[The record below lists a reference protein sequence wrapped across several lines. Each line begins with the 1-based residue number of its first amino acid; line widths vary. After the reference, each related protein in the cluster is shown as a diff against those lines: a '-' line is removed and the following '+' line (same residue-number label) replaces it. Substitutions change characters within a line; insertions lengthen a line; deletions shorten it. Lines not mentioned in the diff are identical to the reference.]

1 MLRITGRMGDNVMR
15 QDHCTKEHADLIRP
29 WMPERELEEGNWV
42 WNHTDNR
49 KELIA
54 TKNQVD
60 WYKTHP
66 YTILYTFSEIWEE
79 LPDER
84 KECPWLWY
92 LYLSKYFDHKQTVC
106 GYRRGEE
113 AKILFKDPIP
123 ANAAAELLIWV
134 RRRQSHD

>member
-1 MLRITGRMGDNVMR
+1 MGDNVMR

-79 LPDER
+79 LPIFSMDKR
-84 KECPWLWY
+84 HNGGCKCWCP
-92 LYLSKYFDHKQTVC
+92 F
-106 GYRRGEE
+106 GPEE
-113 AKILFKDPIP
+113 DILDMNP
-123 ANAAAELLIWV
+123 ANAAAELLAWV
-134 RRRQSHD
+134 KREGKCTEL